1 MIRLIAWK
9 ELRGLLHAPST
20 WIILGV
26 LQFILAWSYLMRMEA
41 FIQLQ
46 DKLTLLANAPGAT
59 SAVVPGFFNAEL
71 TGLLLVLTPAFTM
84 RLFAEERRNQTLALL
99 LSAPVSA
106 RDIVLGKFFG
116 LTAFLWLIVLWCS
129 AMLFTL
135 RMGTH
140 MDSGLLLANCIGMLL
155 LSASFAALGL
165 YISSLTAQ
173 PIVAAIGAL
182 VALAGLWLVEA
193 GASDANRLLHTLP
206 PTAHFHSFN
215 SGLLDSADFVYFLA
229 FCTFF
234 LLLTIRRLRHARLH
248 D

>member
-1 MIRLIAWK
+1 MIRLIALK
-9 ELRGLLHAPST
+9 ELRSLLHAPST

-41 FIQLQ
+41 FVQLQ
-46 DKLTLLANAPGAT
+46 DKFSLLANAPGAT
-59 SAVVPGFFNAEL
+59 SLIVPGFFNSEL
-71 TGLLLVLTPAFTM
+71 TGLLLLLTPVFTM

-129 AMLFTL
+129 AMLLTL
-135 RMGTH
+135 RLGTQ
-140 MDSGLLLANCIGMLL
+140 MDTGLLFTNCVGMLL

-165 YISSLTAQ
+165 YISSLTSQ
-173 PIVAAIGAL
+173 PIAAAIGAL
-182 VALAGLWLVEA
+182 IVLAGLWLVEA
-193 GASDANRLLHTLP
+193 GAGDANRLLHTIP

-215 SGLLDSADFVYFLA
+215 NGLLDSADLIYFLV
-229 FCTFF
+229 FCGFF
-234 LLLTIRRLRHARLH
+234 LGLTIRRLRHARLH
-248 D
+248 A